1 MSDAV
6 DDPHPNPNR
15 DGFDARTVA
24 LGDVQPVGRATPVGA
39 RQSRSSA
46 TSRSRA
52 PPTALSSRSTATRS
66 SNAGGLRPPVSTR
79 TRPVGR
85 LHRDVPGRH
94 SGRGTVRSR
103 RRSLPDPTDGT
114 VRFRME
120 TRDDVGGP
128 QRETRFFLPFV
139 VDIVGDG
146 ERAYVAA
153 RRYERD
159 GDDRSFHSV
168 VFALDAHGARAW
180 TYETDASV
188 IALDAR
194 DDRLGV
200 AHNRC
205 PGDDQHGLVVL
216 DAESGRRRFDWDPG
230 TEGQRRIG
238 DVALVADGAV
248 VASHG
253 DKRGYRLT
261 DGGACA
267 GASTSPRPPSS
278 TTDAVRVPNHV
289 HAADDGV
296 VFVTGNTY
304 PEDGRETDGRHPTS
318 TPQSACPRMAIGGGT
333 PTSAGSRRLAA
344 AGDRVV
350 VPGAQHFR
358 DRDADD
364 HGLPRARRR
373 RRPGRRPRDR
383 RHRHRG
389 RHGRRRRRRD
399 RGTGRLPRRR
409 HRGAARTGCTGS
421 VWGEG
426 RIDCTCSGGREWSAD
441 RSCRDSVT
449 R

>member
-24 LGDVQPVGRATPVGA
+24 LGDVQPG
-39 RQSRSSA
+39 
-46 TSRSRA
+46 RSRHAGRRSAVAVVGDLAVAGTADGALVAFDRDTLVERWRTAPAGVDADA
-52 PPTALSSRSTATRS
+52 PPSVVSIATYQGGILAGERSAR
-66 SNAGGLRPPVSTR
+66 GG
-79 TRPVGR
+79 
-85 LHRDVPGRH
+85 
-94 SGRGTVRSR
+94 VRC
-103 RRSLPDPTDGT
+103 LDPTDGT

-261 DGGACA
+261 DGG
-267 GASTSPRPPSS
+267 G
-278 TTDAVRVPNHV
+278 VRWRVDLATPTVVDDETLYAYPNHV

-304 PEDGRETDGRHPTS
+304 PEDGRETDGRHPDEHTAVGVS
-318 TPQSACPRMAIGGGT
+318 PDGDRRWHADVGGFA
-333 PTSAGSRRLAA
+333 SELAA

-364 HGLPRARRR
+364 HGLRVLDVADGPVGDRATDGIVTAVATADGDVAAIEE
-373 RRPGRRPRDR
+373 PVVYHDEGIE
-383 RHRHRG
+383 
-389 RHGRRRRRRD
+389 
-399 RGTGRLPRRR
+399 
-409 HRGAARTGCTGS
+409 RGAYRLHWVRVG
-421 VWGEG
+421 
-426 RIDCTCSGGREWSAD
+426 
-441 RSCRDSVT
+441 
-449 R
+449 